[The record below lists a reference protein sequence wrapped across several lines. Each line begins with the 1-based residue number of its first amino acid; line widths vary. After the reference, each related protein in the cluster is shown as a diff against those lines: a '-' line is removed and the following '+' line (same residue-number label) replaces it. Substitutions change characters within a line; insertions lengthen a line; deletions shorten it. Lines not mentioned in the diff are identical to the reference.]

1 MSNNNI
7 KAKVTPQKS
16 NVEAKVNPQK
26 RLLVKE
32 FNINASST
40 RLEDLF
46 DVKSAEKNDGSVL
59 LYNANTDLW
68 EITNLMNNQNTKI
81 NGGHY

>member
-7 KAKVTPQKS
+7 K
-16 NVEAKVNPQK
+16 AKVNPQK

-32 FNINASST
+32 FNVNASNT

-46 DVKSAEKNDGSVL
+46 DVEAVEKADGAVL

-68 EITNLMNNQNTKI
+68 EITNLMDNQNTKI